1 MLESSIFDGSF
12 WLQLRTSSPIISG
25 HPRCGSRL
33 NPKGCPRNHLVEDL
47 RYSSGDDPVIGGFSG
62 FASFHNSSGSSGLH
76 RSSSSTSFHGPN
88 GSRFPRHSSIPTLLQ
103 QPMLQVQWSTAW
115 SQLLPVE
122 VPVHLHTSLMVL
134 HRVPL
139 AITDQI
145 GSLIPDVLHGPASH
159 PRHLVQLAEFL

>member
-1 MLESSIFDGSF
+1 MLEWSIFDGF
-12 WLQLRTSSPIISG
+12 LWLQLSTSRPIISG

-47 RYSSGDDPVIGGFSG
+47 RYSSGDDPVISG
-62 FASFHNSSGSSGLH
+62 FCGFTSLHNSNGSSGLH

-103 QPMLQVQWSTAW
+103 QPMLQVQWSTGW
-115 SQLLPVE
+115 SQLLHVE
-122 VPVHLHTSLMVL
+122 VPVCLHTSLMVL

-139 AITDQI
+139 AINDQI
-145 GSLIPDVLHGPASH
+145 GCLTPDVLHGPASH
-159 PRHLVQLAEFL
+159 PHHLVHLAEFL